1 MALRKFVMN
10 GCAEFLRYNTSITL
24 LKWKGFVIEK
34 SPSIQKPTSKSIPVC
49 MHLSNLYDWDLNA
62 ISSSFSDSIGM
73 TFRRFLA
80 VGEIP
85 GRHYPRTIY
94 MYLCPRRSVRNS
106 LNCQLSV
113 HIWSSKWRQN
123 ERLQAIYLS
132 TFIFVVSL

>member
-1 MALRKFVMN
+1 MN

-34 SPSIQKPTSKSIPVC
+34 SPSIQKPTSKIIPVC
-49 MHLSNLYDWDLNA
+49 MHLSNLYDRDLNA
-62 ISSSFSDSIGM
+62 ISSSFSDSIDM

-85 GRHYPRTIY
+85 GRHYLRTIY
-94 MYLCPRRSVRNS
+94 MYLCPRRSVPRNS

-132 TFIFVVSL
+132 TFIFVVSF

>member
-1 MALRKFVMN
+1 MHH
-10 GCAEFLRYNTSITL
+10 G
-24 LKWKGFVIEK
+24 
-34 SPSIQKPTSKSIPVC
+34 TSKICYLNGRVLSSKNLRLYKSQLQKSSLFVC
-49 MHLSNLYDWDLNA
+49 IYKNLYDRDLNV
-62 ISSSFSDSIGM
+62 ISSSFSDSIDM

-106 LNCQLSV
+106 LNCQLKV
-113 HIWSSKWRQN
+113 DTWSSKWRQK
-123 ERLQAIYLS
+123 ERLPAIYLS